1 MADDSTLA
9 FDSARP
15 PLNDPAPVDFVR
27 NLGRQL
33 PRTAAPEGWVKRIDR
48 RRVGRVWVGFF
59 HLWTTDAHGRR
70 VRKFKEKTLGPAS
83 MPKHDAQKK
92 LADYIEEYT
101 GRLTKQDRS
110 ITTFGE
116 LWTAFSAVKSGCWSK
131 KTREDLKYLFG
142 KHVLP
147 IVERQPPR
155 QVTFTSLQPAPQQT
169 GRRRLRRDL
178 RGKN

>member
-1 MADDSTLA
+1 
-9 FDSARP
+9 
-15 PLNDPAPVDFVR
+15 
-27 NLGRQL
+27 
-33 PRTAAPEGWVKRIDR
+33 
-48 RRVGRVWVGFF
+48 
-59 HLWTTDAHGRR
+59 
-70 VRKFKEKTLGPAS
+70 

-147 IVERQPPR
+147 YGQN
-155 QVTFTSLQPAPQQT
+155 TQT
-169 GRRRLRRDL
+169 RLRRLHQVTEFMIRKTPTVDPGEL
-178 RGKN
+178 VGP